1 MRERDRKS
9 KTKQNTK
16 KNRDLF
22 VAHICICAQTCTR
35 SERRK
40 KAGIFAKRKSQRIKI
55 DGKIYIRRNKSL
67 KTIKTTL
74 WWMWSQ
80 RRERALAFVHPQFHS
95 INLRDVLLPNIMPR
109 TQIYGIFFRSWFIAH
124 FSFSLPYNFT
134 FWLFSRFFLLFISF
148 GMWFHFEKSLCERVR
163 LK

>member
-1 MRERDRKS
+1 MRANMHSLRK
-9 KTKQNTK
+9 K
-16 KNRDLF
+16 
-22 VAHICICAQTCTR
+22 
-35 SERRK
+35 K

-80 RRERALAFVHPQFHS
+80 RRERALVFVHPQFHS

-124 FSFSLPYNFT
+124 FSFSLPYKFT
-134 FWLFSRFFLLFISF
+134 FWLFSDFFVVHFIWYVIPLWKKFMWARAPQINRYMQMMLFYLWILFKVQLSAKRF
-148 GMWFHFEKSLCERVR
+148 E
-163 LK
+163 